1 MGEIEKIQA
10 YIKEIKSAGSKKL
23 TNGVRLTKKDLPN
36 LQKLV
41 ADVKLGGD
49 IWSDYSNKVD
59 TSKLISEGADDAFD
73 TAVVNKILESSGN
86 HGLGK
91 FKDSNLENI
100 GRTEN
105 IGGVASKQIFV
116 QSAGV
121 QEYRDDI
128 DIAER
133 ISKAPPNIADY
144 DDNAL
149 RLTSQY
155 KVASSKGL
163 SDAAALRVTKATI
176 RKRERIGSNILET
189 LPSAN
194 RSLQKAQEKARESK
208 EALEYLE
215 KESGLYGDKY
225 YGPADAHVK
234 EYNLTA
240 IANESS
246 IGKKV
251 PFTSGA
257 EVKEYNKM
265 VQEYDKIEYSPS
277 EKNLYFLQKDI
288 DKTQLENL
296 ESSKVGSFDAINVS
310 DATQANPMVVE
321 NFGDM
326 KIGGGFRP
334 KYMEDLDVNVRLEYE
349 KAYGDKTV
357 PINSLDPVSNK
368 SIRELSG
375 KVGDTFTYGI
385 SKEGKEQY
393 FKVGPPI
400 EEAAEKQ
407 MGIKS
412 FGADMSEQRYDE
424 DIYSER
430 ASKTKPG
437 TIEQYAKSKRDAKP
451 TAVPRRDLSTDR
463 PTSIMPREYNTQNS
477 LLSQMNELKA
487 MYPNVANKN
496 NLVRLAV
503 RNMEK
508 SIGLPANKKLL
519 YNLSKFL

>member
-10 YIKEIKSAGSKKL
+10 YIAEIKSAGSKKL

-176 RKRERIGSNILET
+176 RKFYRIL
-189 LPSAN
+189 
-194 RSLQKAQEKARESK
+194 
-208 EALEYLE
+208 
-215 KESGLYGDKY
+215 
-225 YGPADAHVK
+225 
-234 EYNLTA
+234 
-240 IANESS
+240 
-246 IGKKV
+246 V
-251 PFTSGA
+251 PF
-257 EVKEYNKM
+257 Y
-265 VQEYDKIEYSPS
+265 YI
-277 EKNLYFLQKDI
+277 LYLQLIGHYK
-288 DKTQLENL
+288 KHKKKLENL
-296 ESSKVGSFDAINVS
+296 
-310 DATQANPMVVE
+310 
-321 NFGDM
+321 
-326 KIGGGFRP
+326 
-334 KYMEDLDVNVRLEYE
+334 
-349 KAYGDKTV
+349 
-357 PINSLDPVSNK
+357 
-368 SIRELSG
+368 
-375 KVGDTFTYGI
+375 
-385 SKEGKEQY
+385 
-393 FKVGPPI
+393 
-400 EEAAEKQ
+400 
-407 MGIKS
+407 
-412 FGADMSEQRYDE
+412 
-424 DIYSER
+424 
-430 ASKTKPG
+430 
-437 TIEQYAKSKRDAKP
+437 
-451 TAVPRRDLSTDR
+451 
-463 PTSIMPREYNTQNS
+463 
-477 LLSQMNELKA
+477 
-487 MYPNVANKN
+487 
-496 NLVRLAV
+496 
-503 RNMEK
+503 
-508 SIGLPANKKLL
+508 KKL
-519 YNLSKFL
+519 